1 MNKTFFISALAA
13 SCLLSLNASA
23 ADILA
28 RVITSTPVVNQV
40 AVPRQVCN
48 NQQIMTETQRS
59 GGGALLGAVAGGAVG
74 NAIGNGGGRALA
86 TVIGLVGGAM
96 VGDRA
101 EGTNNQ
107 MNQVQNIQQ
116 CSTQTFYEN
125 RASHYNV
132 VYEYQGTQYN
142 VQMAQDPGPY
152 VRLQVT
158 PVGAINPGSHAG
170 SFPAPQSGFP
180 AQRILPAQPQ
190 TYYQQSPVQPGYVV
204 QQPVFLAPV
213 VVESYSTYYGRPYYP
228 RHAPSH
234 VHQPYYGP
242 VGASISFGYSRVT
255 GTGVRLQTRKK
266 GRLMRPFLMLRIFT
280 ATSLSTRL

>member
-1 MNKTFFISALAA
+1 MNKTLFLSALSA
-13 SCLLSLNASA
+13 SGLLTFNASA

-48 NQQIMTETQRS
+48 SQQVITQTPKS
-59 GGGALLGAVAGGAVG
+59 GGGAVLGAVAGGAVG

-86 TVIGLVGGAM
+86 TMIGLVGGAM
-96 VGDRA
+96 VGDRV
-101 EGTNNQ
+101 EGSNQ
-107 MNQVQNIQQ
+107 QVQNVQQ

-152 VRLQVT
+152 VKLQVT
-158 PVGAINPGSHAG
+158 PVGAMNSGSA
-170 SFPAPQSGFP
+170 PAVQPGFP
-180 AQRILPAQPQ
+180 TQQVQPSQPQ
-190 TYYQQSPVQPGYVV
+190 TYYQQAPSQPGYVV
-204 QQPVFLAPV
+204 QQPVYLAPV

-228 RHAPSH
+228 RHF
-234 VHQPYYGP
+234 HQPYYGP
-242 VGASISFGYSRVT
+242 VGSSINFGYSR
-255 GTGVRLQTRKK
+255 GYGHWR
-266 GRLMRPFLMLRIFT
+266 
-280 ATSLSTRL
+280 

>member
-1 MNKTFFISALAA
+1 MKKTLVLSALSAF
-13 SCLLSLNASA
+13 SLLAFNATA

-48 NQQIMTETQRS
+48 SQQVITQTS
-59 GGGALLGAVAGGAVG
+59 KTGGGAVLGAVAGGAVG

-96 VGDRA
+96 VGDRV
-101 EGTNNQ
+101 EGTS
-107 MNQVQNIQQ
+107 NQVQNIQQ

-132 VYEYQGTQYN
+132 AYEYQGTQYN

-158 PVGAINPGSHAG
+158 PVGAIQ
-170 SFPAPQSGFP
+170 PAPQVQHMQP
-180 AQRILPAQPQ
+180 VQPIQPAQPQ
-190 TYYQQSPVQPGYVV
+190 TYYQQTPLQPGYVV

-213 VVESYSTYYGRPYYP
+213 VVESYSTFYGRPHYVYP
-228 RHAPSH
+228 HH
-234 VHQPYYGP
+234 FHQPYYGP
-242 VGASISFGYSRVT
+242 VGTSINFGYSR
-255 GTGVRLQTRKK
+255 GYGHWR
-266 GRLMRPFLMLRIFT
+266 
-280 ATSLSTRL
+280 

>member
-1 MNKTFFISALAA
+1 MNKTIVIPALVA
-13 SCLLSLNASA
+13 SGFLSLNASA

-48 NQQIMTETQRS
+48 TQQVITESQKS
-59 GGGALLGAVAGGAVG
+59 GGGALMGAVAGGAAG

-86 TVIGLVGGAM
+86 TMIGLVGGAI
-96 VGDRA
+96 VGDRI

-107 MNQVQNIQQ
+107 VQNVQQ

-132 VYEYQGTQYN
+132 LYEYQGTQYN

-158 PVGAINPGSHAG
+158 PVGAIQ
-170 SFPAPQSGFP
+170 PAPQ
-180 AQRILPAQPQ
+180 AQPIRPAQPQ
-190 TYYQQSPVQPGYVV
+190 TYYQQLPVQPGFVV

-213 VVESYSTYYGRPYYP
+213 VVESYSTFYGPPQYIHPGRF
-228 RHAPSH
+228 
-234 VHQPYYGP
+234 HQPFYGP
-242 VGASISFGYSRVT
+242 AGASINFGYSR
-255 GTGVRLQTRKK
+255 GFGHWR
-266 GRLMRPFLMLRIFT
+266 
-280 ATSLSTRL
+280 

>member
-1 MNKTFFISALAA
+1 MKKILVLSARSASSLLAF
-13 SCLLSLNASA
+13 NASA

-28 RVITSTPVVNQV
+28 RVITSTPVVQQV

-48 NQQIMTETQRS
+48 TQQVITETPKS

-74 NAIGNGGGRALA
+74 NAIGNGSGRALA

-96 VGDRA
+96 VGDRV
-101 EGTNNQ
+101 EGTS
-107 MNQVQNIQQ
+107 NQVQNIQQ

-158 PVGAINPGSHAG
+158 PVGAINPA
-170 SFPAPQSGFP
+170 PAPQPGFP
-180 AQRILPAQPQ
+180 AQQIQPAQPQ
-190 TYYQQSPVQPGYVV
+190 TYYQQAPSQPGYVV
-204 QQPVFLAPV
+204 QQQPVYLAPV
-213 VVESYSTYYGRPYYP
+213 VVESYSTYYPRPYYP
-228 RHAPSH
+228 RHYY
-234 VHQPYYGP
+234 QPYYYGP
-242 VGASISFGYSRVT
+242 VGTSINFGYSR
-255 GTGVRLQTRKK
+255 GY
-266 GRLMRPFLMLRIFT
+266 GRWR
-280 ATSLSTRL
+280 